1 MEATII
7 AVAGLMDIV
16 VHLILSEP
24 LHQHLVDSAIAPLAI
39 VQPRTIHTNLQT
51 TLVAVVT
58 QLAVSVAHEVAVVEA
73 VVAVAVLAE
82 EDS

>member
-1 MEATII
+1 MTII
-7 AVAGLMDIV
+7 AVAGLMGIV
-16 VHLILSEP
+16 VQPTLSEH
-24 LHQHLVDSAIAPLAI
+24 LHQHLVGSAIAPLAI

-58 QLAVSVAHEVAVVEA
+58 QVVVSVAHEVAVVEA
-73 VVAVAVLAE
+73 VVAVVVSAE

>member
-1 MEATII
+1 M
-7 AVAGLMDIV
+7 GIV
-16 VHLILSEP
+16 DQPTLSEP
-24 LHQHLVDSAIAPLAI
+24 LHQHLVDSVIAPLAI
-39 VQPRTIHTNLQT
+39 VQPKTIHTNLQT

-58 QLAVSVAHEVAVVEA
+58 QVVVSVAHEVAVVEA

>member
-1 MEATII
+1 
-7 AVAGLMDIV
+7 MDIV

-24 LHQHLVDSAIAPLAI
+24 LHQHLVGSAIALLAI
-39 VQPRTIHTNLQT
+39 AQPRTIHTNLQI

-58 QLAVSVAHEVAVVEA
+58 LVVVSVAHEVTVVEA

>member
-1 MEATII
+1 MGAAII
-7 AVAGLMDIV
+7 TVAGLMDIV
-16 VHLILSEP
+16 VHLTLSET

-39 VQPRTIHTNLQT
+39 DQLRTIHTNLQT
-51 TLVAVVT
+51 ALVAVVT
-58 QLAVSVAHEVAVVEA
+58 QLVVSVAHEVAVVEA